1 MKSESPWGCPRG
13 RAFATGHHQQAGPA
27 APHPSRS
34 EGALAS
40 GAARGQA
47 LSASA
52 PGTHRCATDSSEA
65 GRARLTLRTTAC
77 SASACF
83 SLRPV
88 FTGAPNML
96 PGHRGNEP
104 GFRRGS
110 GAFRGRAGQLLR
122 GEDLRRGS
130 RLSGPYN
137 PGFTV
142 TGAGTAAGST
152 RAARAL
158 GDRTDVTS
166 VTQEL
171 NFKSKTRRST
181 RPLDFACY

>member
-1 MKSESPWGCPRG
+1 MSEGKGLRDRTPPAGWPCHTPPAGQKAPRPPALHAGERG
-13 RAFATGHHQQAGPA
+13 R
-27 APHPSRS
+27 
-34 EGALAS
+34 
-40 GAARGQA
+40 A

-83 SLRPV
+83 LLRLV

-142 TGAGTAAGST
+142 TGADTAAGST